1 MLLDTGAGNSWVMG
15 SSCTSVPCTQH
26 STFGPDDSQTYTP
39 LDGESFSV
47 DYGTG
52 QVSGTLANDTISFA
66 GLKLEMTLGIANQT
80 SSDFSSYPMDGILG
94 LSQLQASNQPN
105 FIQTLVAAKL
115 LQSNVF
121 GISLSRS
128 GDGPNNGEINFGAPD
143 TTRYNGDLSYTSV
156 DSNGES
162 DWAIPMGGIGWDG
175 QDSGLTG
182 RLAYLDTGTSFIFCP
197 ADDAKALHNLIPGSS
212 LQPDGATYHV
222 PCSTTDPIQVTF
234 SGVTYNISSEDWV
247 GPNTNG
253 ECTSNIYGQPV
264 VQDGWLLGDTF
275 LKNVYTLFDVDRNRI
290 GECSMAA
297 SALKDLWLTRLQDS
311 QRRFLP
317 LIHRQQQHLLL
328 VGQILLQIPD
338 PVTRVVQVLSP
349 LDLPREHHRAVLTEA
364 LQDLPRYHRRQALL
378 DHQVPR

>member
-1 MLLDTGAGNSWVMG
+1 MLIGSNNTPLEMLLDTGAGNSWVMG

-39 LDGESFSV
+39 LDGESFAV

-162 DWAIPMGGIGWDG
+162 DWAIPMAGIGWDG

-275 LKNVYTLFDVDRNRI
+275 LKNVYTLFDIDQNRI

-297 SALKDLWLTRLQDS
+297 SALK
-311 QRRFLP
+311 
-317 LIHRQQQHLLL
+317 
-328 VGQILLQIPD
+328 G
-338 PVTRVVQVLSP
+338 PVA
-349 LDLPREHHRAVLTEA
+349 D
-364 LQDLPRYHRRQALL
+364 
-378 DHQVPR
+378 